1 MGSGGFLMDM
11 MSVRDYLK
19 EIKKITD
26 FGAAES
32 WTPRVAENI
41 FEDIRV
47 PHGSK
52 QLKGKTFDWV
62 MPPTF
67 GEQLFSSNVESIGLR
82 YAVMG
87 NRIYYSTAMSVG
99 PTSPETFD
107 HLVEHAVAV
116 RVPFR
121 LNISLT
127 NGGLGVDQ
135 INATLAGTFPWA
147 SSTNQRIKTAQKA
160 LDDYERHAGGVVPAM
175 FITAS
180 TWAPARGKVN
190 AQREVSY
197 NLKEI
202 EERATK
208 LNRVIQSWGG
218 AQTTDAFSAPIE
230 GVLGSMPAVYDKP
243 LGNVMAPTMPDA
255 IGMTPLF
262 RGTTSWGQ
270 HDGNVLLRQSDG
282 RFLHYQ
288 QTSSHQNAWVT
299 LMVGPM
305 GFSKSTTLNTMNL
318 MYLINPS
325 AESELPFLRCLDVGP
340 SSRAIIDIIQE
351 SLGKEHEHLAQY
363 IRLQNTKD
371 YQFNPFDTPLGLNRP
386 LQSQITFLVN
396 LVSTICYSMV
406 SDKSVEGRLPG
417 LVTSAINR
425 LYKLYGPKQEG
436 GDRPREYY
444 ERANP
449 LVAGKVREHG
459 VHVDEM
465 TTWFEVRDELFEK
478 GEVRAALIAHRKAM
492 PILSDLIS
500 VAASEEMRADYP
512 DIIDGTPLLDLFS
525 RSIRE
530 AAEMFPML
538 QGETK
543 FELGQARVISLDM
556 EDVIPK
562 DDSPRSLWQA
572 SVAFF
577 IGYEILT
584 RDFFFHRDHLR
595 SVPKLYQQFH
605 ERRVRRVETA
615 RKRFSMDERQRFS
628 AVQAAQSQVD
638 SLIAEGRKNKV
649 DIMVASQLFNDHTPK
664 SIELSSTIM
673 ILGAGNMT
681 PQEADNIR
689 TRFELTEDQMKTIRR
704 IRPPSPKGAEAF
716 CIFKTRDGNQ
726 AHHAYLSEG
735 SIYLW
740 AIATEAEDR
749 AIRRIMYQRFS
760 TTEALQRLAKRFP
773 GGSMK
778 KEMEALLAK
787 ASLESSVDQVK
798 GEDIIEDFAEQCA
811 ELQL

>member
-1 MGSGGFLMDM
+1 
-11 MSVRDYLK
+11 
-19 EIKKITD
+19 
-26 FGAAES
+26 
-32 WTPRVAENI
+32 
-41 FEDIRV
+41 
-47 PHGSK
+47 
-52 QLKGKTFDWV
+52 
-62 MPPTF
+62 
-67 GEQLFSSNVESIGLR
+67 
-82 YAVMG
+82 
-87 NRIYYSTAMSVG
+87 
-99 PTSPETFD
+99 
-107 HLVEHAVAV
+107 
-116 RVPFR
+116 
-121 LNISLT
+121 
-127 NGGLGVDQ
+127 
-135 INATLAGTFPWA
+135 
-147 SSTNQRIKTAQKA
+147 
-160 LDDYERHAGGVVPAM
+160 
-175 FITAS
+175 
-180 TWAPARGKVN
+180 
-190 AQREVSY
+190 
-197 NLKEI
+197 
-202 EERATK
+202 
-208 LNRVIQSWGG
+208 
-218 AQTTDAFSAPIE
+218 
-230 GVLGSMPAVYDKP
+230 
-243 LGNVMAPTMPDA
+243 
-255 IGMTPLF
+255 
-262 RGTTSWGQ
+262 
-270 HDGNVLLRQSDG
+270 
-282 RFLHYQ
+282 
-288 QTSSHQNAWVT
+288 
-299 LMVGPM
+299 
-305 GFSKSTTLNTMNL
+305 
-318 MYLINPS
+318 
-325 AESELPFLRCLDVGP
+325 
-340 SSRAIIDIIQE
+340 
-351 SLGKEHEHLAQY
+351 
-363 IRLQNTKD
+363 
-371 YQFNPFDTPLGLNRP
+371 
-386 LQSQITFLVN
+386 
-396 LVSTICYSMV
+396 
-406 SDKSVEGRLPG
+406 
-417 LVTSAINR
+417 
-425 LYKLYGPKQEG
+425 
-436 GDRPREYY
+436 
-444 ERANP
+444 
-449 LVAGKVREHG
+449 
-459 VHVDEM
+459 
-465 TTWFEVRDELFEK
+465 
-478 GEVRAALIAHRKAM
+478 
-492 PILSDLIS
+492 
-500 VAASEEMRADYP
+500 
-512 DIIDGTPLLDLFS
+512 
-525 RSIRE
+525 
-530 AAEMFPML
+530 
-538 QGETK
+538 
-543 FELGQARVISLDM
+543 M